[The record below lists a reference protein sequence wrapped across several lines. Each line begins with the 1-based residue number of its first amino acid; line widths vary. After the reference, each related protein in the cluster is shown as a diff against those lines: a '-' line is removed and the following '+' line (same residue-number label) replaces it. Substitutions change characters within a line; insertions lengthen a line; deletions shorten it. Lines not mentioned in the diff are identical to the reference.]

1 MLKGLDPLL
10 NSALLS
16 VLADMGH
23 GDDIAVVDANY
34 PAASGARRLVR
45 HDGASATDVLR
56 AVLSVMPVDDFV
68 DDPAAV
74 MACPDATP
82 PIVGEF
88 KALLEHAEARPV
100 TLTQIERFAF
110 YERARNAYAIVI
122 TGERRLYGNVIVK
135 KGVVRPEA
143 GTS

>member
-10 NSALLS
+10 NSSLLS

-23 GDDIAVVDANY
+23 GDDIAIVDANY

-68 DDPAAV
+68 DAPAAV
-74 MACPDATP
+74 MACPDGPP
-82 PIVGEF
+82 PILEEF
-88 KALLEHAEARPV
+88 QALLDRAEARAVAVTPV
-100 TLTQIERFAF
+100 ERFAF
-110 YERARNAYAIVI
+110 YEQARSTYAIVI
-122 TGERRLYGNVIVK
+122 TGERRLYGNIIVK
-135 KGVVRPEA
+135 KGVVRPDA
-143 GTS
+143 GER